1 MKKPASKI
9 PAGKVQAYADT
20 NGLPPVRPAKEVKY
34 TLCEL
39 DDAVNQTEAFISL
52 LMDYIIRF
60 DSGESHI
67 FKDGAAAGLMQIE
80 WNTVERLRKAREAA
94 HEEAV
99 TLRRISREAA

>member
-1 MKKPASKI
+1 MSKTSKI

-20 NGLPPVRPAKEVKY
+20 NGLPPVNPAGEVKY
-34 TLCEL
+34 TSCEL
-39 DDAVNQTEAFISL
+39 ERAVNQTEAFISL

-80 WNTVERLRKAREAA
+80 WNTVERLKKAHEATHDEVVALRGIKREAA
-94 HEEAV
+94 
-99 TLRRISREAA
+99 